1 MTNEE
6 INRAV
11 AESVGFNWWAVEKGG
26 WYYRQGGAGYT
37 NRIEEAGRYTE
48 ANARKLLARGEPMS
62 VRKIPHPDYCNDLNA
77 MHEVVC
83 KLPDGEPRDCYLREL
98 QIVTQT
104 WEKVDNDDD
113 DDWLWHS
120 ANATARQRAEAYLRT
135 IGKWRD
141 A

>member
-11 AESVGFNWWAVEKGG
+11 AESVGWRFVSVGCDGLTDVAWLPP
-26 WYYRQGGAGYT
+26 GALESITAFDACGSH
-37 NRIEEAGRYTE
+37 
-48 ANARKLLARGEPMS
+48 P
-62 VRKIPHPDYCNDLNA
+62 PDYCNDVNA

-83 KLPDGEPRDCYLREL
+83 KLPDGEPWDCFLREL

-104 WEKVDNDDD
+104 WDHIDAEGDEVA
-113 DDWLWHS
+113 WFWEL
-120 ANATARQRAEAYLRT
+120 ATATARQRAEAYLRT

>member
-1 MTNEE
+1 MTDKE

-11 AESVGFNWWAVEKGG
+11 AESVGWRLISVGCDGLTDVAWLPP
-26 WYYRQGGAGYT
+26 GALESITAFDACGSH
-37 NRIEEAGRYTE
+37 
-48 ANARKLLARGEPMS
+48 P
-62 VRKIPHPDYCNDLNA
+62 PDYSNDLNA
-77 MHEVVC
+77 MHEVVS
-83 KLPDGEPRDCYLREL
+83 KLLDGEPRDCFLREL

-104 WEKVDNDDD
+104 WEKVDNDED

-120 ANATARQRAEAYLRT
+120 VNATARQRAEAYLRT

>member
-11 AESVGFNWWAVEKGG
+11 AESVGWELVPLDGREFAGIPVMVWKRPDGEIGFPIP
-26 WYYRQGGAGYT
+26 YY
-37 NRIEEAGRYTE
+37 
-48 ANARKLLARGEPMS
+48 
-62 VRKIPHPDYCNDLNA
+62 CCDLNA

-83 KLPDGEPRDCYLREL
+83 KLPDGEPRDCFLREL
-98 QIVTQT
+98 QIITQT
-104 WEKVDNDDD
+104 WEKVDNDED

-120 ANATARQRAEAYLRT
+120 VNATARQRAEAYLRT

>member
-1 MTNEE
+1 MINEE

-11 AESVGFNWWAVEKGG
+11 AESVGWRFVSVGCDGLTDVAWLPP
-26 WYYRQGGAGYT
+26 GAL
-37 NRIEEAGRYTE
+37 E
-48 ANARKLLARGEPMS
+48 S
-62 VRKIPHPDYCNDLNA
+62 VTAFDACGSHPPDYCNDLNA

>member
-48 ANARKLLARGEPMS
+48 ADARKELVRGEPMG
-62 VRKIPHPDYCNDLNA
+62 VHRIPHPDYCNSYDAIMPLVKALKNGMENHFADKLVEAVLMRRPSHRDLYVPISCTHA
-77 MHEVVC
+77 
-83 KLPDGEPRDCYLREL
+83 LITATPRQLC
-98 QIVTQT
+98 
-104 WEKVDNDDD
+104 
-113 DDWLWHS
+113 
-120 ANATARQRAEAYLRT
+120 EAYLAV
-135 IGKWRD
+135 GGAD

>member
-1 MTNEE
+1 MTSEE

-48 ANARKLLARGEPMS
+48 ADARKELVRGEPMG
-62 VRKIPHPDYCNDLNA
+62 VHAIPPPDYCNDLNA
-77 MHEVVC
+77 MHEVE
-83 KLPDGEPRDCYLREL
+83 KTLTDEQHRLFRSYLGEAVGDVAYFCRK
-98 QIVTQT
+98 II
-104 WEKVDNDDD
+104 
-113 DDWLWHS
+113 S
-120 ANATARQRAEAYLRT
+120 ATARQRAEAYLRT